1 MLSGAGEGSVPRRRE
16 FVSALV
22 LFSNLYFVSS
32 LLWFSFQYFQNFHQ
46 PSRTLF
52 QSISFNI
59 RSINSGR
66 RRRSFPATLFQ
77 PQALP
82 TFPLAKLLSPDRPP
96 YVFRSESNRR
106 LLLSTTNPT
115 SVLKTLCS
123 MSTPFFF
130 PPATK
135 VSTLIIYSSLHSRHT
150 ITYPQKLGFHL
161 MGLFFN
167 FGPTTIKKL
176 PNIRS
181 DGSSPPTARPT
192 WIDFC
197 HGSPLFLNVTVIL
210 LIVLKI
216 GPTFKN
222 SMKDI
227 KSAPPT
233 FLWLWQNLCCR
244 IASLECYT
252 PGFTFIE
259 SKFNQPSIVSTFQ
272 IRIQLP
278 YQELQLRSLKS
289 HSSTVYQILSDLE
302 GLHKHCPSNSTT
314 LMLHISVSVGHGHHP
329 NRGAT
334 SICWFGRYHC
344 QEGHSHQISSTT
356 GNVLGPL
363 RASFLLR
370 LSRTRDIAFFC
381 AELTFGRKGL
391 WRKSCSILEGFS
403 AQPSSLVERTVSCL
417 LGFSK

>member
-1 MLSGAGEGSVPRRRE
+1 
-16 FVSALV
+16 
-22 LFSNLYFVSS
+22 
-32 LLWFSFQYFQNFHQ
+32 
-46 PSRTLF
+46 
-52 QSISFNI
+52 
-59 RSINSGR
+59 
-66 RRRSFPATLFQ
+66 
-77 PQALP
+77 
-82 TFPLAKLLSPDRPP
+82 
-96 YVFRSESNRR
+96 
-106 LLLSTTNPT
+106 
-115 SVLKTLCS
+115 

-135 VSTLIIYSSLHSRHT
+135 VSTPIIYSSLHSRHT

-167 FGPTTIKKL
+167 FGPTTIMKL

-417 LGFSK
+417 LGFSKWFPETIEAKEPFSTSRILLIVTIFKLLECFAEVSLTHHDLACDMLGCSFYLRVPMDLSLMFNGFSIFLVTFDVCLILICLMYQTIRVDALYSLSFLGWMKG